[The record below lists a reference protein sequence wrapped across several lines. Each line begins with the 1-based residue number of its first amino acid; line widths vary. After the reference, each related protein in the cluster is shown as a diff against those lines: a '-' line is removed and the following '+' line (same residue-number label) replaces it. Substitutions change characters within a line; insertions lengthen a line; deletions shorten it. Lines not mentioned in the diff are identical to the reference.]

1 MDCAAVSG
9 RENIV
14 QLLIDAEAEVDP
26 RDINN
31 VSHIKWWVW
40 FLLGSPL
47 TDHTPSISMQGR
59 SH

>member
-31 VSHIKWWVW
+31 VSHFGWWVW
-40 FLLGSPL
+40 FLLGPPF
-47 TDHTPSISMQGR
+47 TDHAPSISMQGR

>member
-1 MDCAAVSG
+1 MDCAAASG

-31 VSHIKWWVW
+31 VSNI
-40 FLLGSPL
+40 G
-47 TDHTPSISMQGR
+47 
-59 SH
+59 

>member
-31 VSHIKWWVW
+31 VSHVGWWVC
-40 FLLGSPL
+40 FLLGTPL
-47 TDHTPSISMQGR
+47 ADHTPSISMQRR